1 VIGSTSKAPKKGR
14 ETVSNIHTAMENDIE
29 MKEWFPKQI
38 EKNDMEGSSTV
49 GEGKCAPPTKEE
61 IEKFLRS
68 CV

>member
-14 ETVSNIHTAMENDIE
+14 KTVSNIHTAMENDIE
-29 MKEWFPKQI
+29 MKECFPKQN

-49 GEGKCAPPTKEE
+49 VEAKCAPPTKEE